1 MQQKKISVLTVAN
14 ADNAHL
20 QKAPVYHTVHIS
32 EFAILTVFLIRL
44 AEFEQIKEGSNPIG
58 FTNGFESWAVVGCP
72 IIFITYM
79 PTHSLAVLTDTIV
92 HLFHPDDM
100 VIVIEQRQIPRIP
113 PPVLVSARLLYR
125 NRTS

>member
-1 MQQKKISVLTVAN
+1 
-14 ADNAHL
+14 
-20 QKAPVYHTVHIS
+20 
-32 EFAILTVFLIRL
+32 
-44 AEFEQIKEGSNPIG
+44 
-58 FTNGFESWAVVGCP
+58 
-72 IIFITYM
+72 M

-125 NRTS
+125 NRTSWSQTGLDRRMVFKTL